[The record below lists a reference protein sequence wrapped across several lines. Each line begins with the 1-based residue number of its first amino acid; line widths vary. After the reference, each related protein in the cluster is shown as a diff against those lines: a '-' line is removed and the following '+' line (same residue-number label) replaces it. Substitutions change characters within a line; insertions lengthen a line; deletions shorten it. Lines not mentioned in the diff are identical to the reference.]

1 MPFQKQVK
9 AHQAPAVAGDF
20 ASANPHTAM
29 LAGEGA
35 LVAGDSGV
43 TVGVFA
49 WADADG
55 KVSNKKATNGRIGF
69 VHREQQASMT
79 DYLAEYSNT
88 ILAGQAMT
96 LMSGG
101 DFWALFA
108 NGAVIGQ
115 NVFANDTDGALK
127 SSSATTESGYT
138 LTPFKVASTA
148 GAGELAK
155 ITSWE

>member
-1 MPFQKQVK
+1 MPFQKTVN

-20 ASANPHTAM
+20 ASANPHTVM
-29 LAGEGA
+29 LAGEGT
-35 LVAGDSGV
+35 LVSGTSGV
-43 TVGVFA
+43 IVGIFA
-49 WADADG
+49 WVNADG
-55 KVSNKKATNGRIGF
+55 IVFSKKSLGARLGF
-69 VHREQQASMT
+69 VHREQQASIT
-79 DYLAEYSNT
+79 QHLAEHGNT

-115 NVFANDTDGALK
+115 NVFANDTDGTLK

>member
-1 MPFQKQVK
+1 MFQKQVN

-20 ASANPHTAM
+20 ASINPHASL
-29 LAGEGA
+29 LAGEGT
-35 LVAGDSGV
+35 LVAGEDGV
-43 TVGVFA
+43 TIGVFA
-49 WADADG
+49 WASEDG
-55 KVSNKKATNGRIGF
+55 LVSNAKTSGARLGF
-69 VHREQQASMT
+69 VHREQQGTMT
-79 DYLAEYSNT
+79 QFLVGYGNT
-88 ILAGQAMT
+88 IMAGQAMT

-101 DFWALFA
+101 DFWTLFA

-115 NVFANDTDGALK
+115 NVFANDTDGTLK

>member
-1 MPFQKQVK
+1 MPFQKTVN

-29 LAGEGA
+29 LAGEGT
-35 LVAGDSGV
+35 LVSGTSGV

-49 WADADG
+49 WVNADG
-55 KVSNKKATNGRIGF
+55 VVSNKKSPGARLGF

-115 NVFANDTDGALK
+115 NVFANDTNGTLK
-127 SSSATTESGYT
+127 SSSATTEAGYT